1 MALLTVGMGLT
12 SCDGW
17 VDNSDNPLPVI
28 PEGSSESG
36 EGSSEAGD
44 KGEVTAITV
53 DLSKIDEKYLDA
65 DKTKLQLTV
74 GDELTLSFTI
84 LPAELADTK
93 VELTSA
99 DPTVLS
105 IDGLKVKALKEGEVK
120 VTAKAGEKTAECTVI
135 VKAATV
141 PVTSVTLDKTELA
154 LTIGDAA
161 VQLTVTVKPDNA
173 TDADVDWSSS
183 DVSVATVDGSGLV
196 TAVADGTTTITA
208 KAGGKTAEC
217 KVTVAKKQGTISYAT
232 TAIEK
237 VVGGAAFTNAL
248 TKTGD
253 GTVKYASSK
262 SAVAT
267 VNASTGE
274 VTIVGAGETTITAT
288 VADGTQYAYATKT
301 ASYTLTVTKT
311 AADFAYSVKAVS
323 KTIGD
328 AAFTNA
334 LTINGDGTVSY
345 ASSNT
350 AVATVNA
357 STGEVTI
364 VGAGETTITATVA
377 DGAQYTYAT
386 KTATY
391 TLTVAKKAGSISY
404 TTAAVNK
411 ALVDVAFTNAL
422 TQVGDGTVS
431 YASDNTAVA
440 TVNATTG
447 EVTIVGA
454 GTANITATVADSD
467 TYSYATTTASYK
479 LTVSQAVDKLDAF
492 GNGGDPLN

>member
-1 MALLTVGMGLT
+1 MMALLTVGMGLT

-53 DLSKIDEKYLDA
+53 DLSKIDAKYLDSE
-65 DKTKLQLTV
+65 KTKFVLTV
-74 GDELTLSFTI
+74 GDVVTLSFTI
-84 LPAELADTK
+84 LPEEAADTK
-93 VELTSA
+93 VELTA
-99 DPTVLS
+99 GDATILG
-105 IDGLKVKALKEGEVK
+105 IDGLKVTVLKEGETK
-120 VTAKAGEKTAECTVI
+120 VTAKAGDKTVEIPVT
-135 VKAATV
+135 VKAAEV
-141 PVTSVTLDKTELA
+141 AVTGVTLDKTELA

-161 VQLTVTVKPDNA
+161 VQLTATVKPDNA

-196 TAVADGTTTITA
+196 TAVADGTATITA
-208 KAGGKTAEC
+208 KAGDKTAEC

-274 VTIVGAGETTITAT
+274 VTIVGVGTATITAT
-288 VADGTQYAYATKT
+288 ATDSDT
-301 ASYTLTVTKT
+301 
-311 AADFAYSVKAVS
+311 YS
-323 KTIGD
+323 
-328 AAFTNA
+328 
-334 LTINGDGTVSY
+334 
-345 ASSNT
+345 
-350 AVATVNA
+350 
-357 STGEVTI
+357 
-364 VGAGETTITATVA
+364 
-377 DGAQYTYAT
+377 YAT

-391 TLTVAKKAGSISY
+391 TVTVAAPG
-404 TTAAVNK
+404 
-411 ALVDVAFTNAL
+411 
-422 TQVGDGTVS
+422 VGNNDPFS
-431 YASDNTAVA
+431 
-440 TVNATTG
+440 
-447 EVTIVGA
+447 
-454 GTANITATVADSD
+454 
-467 TYSYATTTASYK
+467 
-479 LTVSQAVDKLDAF
+479 
-492 GNGGDPLN
+492 NGGDPLGSN